1 MTVTATTGP
10 ELPVTDVKP
19 VLVEVLTDE
28 ELRVLDGGN
37 SMVVAPYA
45 DTVAEAE
52 RDPVLRTAFRG
63 LVARGIIDPAPER
76 AEDDPPAA
84 STESAEEGGVDEG
97 LGPIDVLVR
106 SDVQTLITVRS
117 NALQVVAVART
128 VAGGQDYWYAH
139 TIDDIT
145 VLEEVSQDGL
155 HRFALTNTA
164 NLAEH
169 LVAATVLT
177 DAADGTGDPIEIDAT
192 EPEPAQVVQRLGEGY
207 VRADILV
214 RHRDVKAPPVLG
226 VFTGPHGSWTVEV
239 GGPGRVECVPVTVA
253 ALRDR
258 VRGLV
263 T

>member
-1 MTVTATTGP
+1 MTATTAP
-10 ELPVTDVKP
+10 PTQLPVTDLKP

-63 LVARGIIDPAPER
+63 LVARGIIDPAPE
-76 AEDDPPAA
+76 
-84 STESAEEGGVDEG
+84 STAGTGPESTAGTDGVDEG
-97 LGPIDVLVR
+97 LAPVDVLVR

-155 HRFALTNTA
+155 HRFALTSTD

-169 LVAATVLT
+169 LVAATVLA
-177 DAADGTGDPIEIDAT
+177 DAADGTGEPIEIDAA
-192 EPEPAQVVQRLGEGY
+192 EPEPAPLVERLGQGY

-214 RHRDVKAPPVLG
+214 RHRDVKVPPVLG
-226 VFTGPHGSWTVEV
+226 VFTGPHGSWTVEA
-239 GGPGRVECVPVTVA
+239 GGPGRVDCAPTTVA
-253 ALRDR
+253 DLRER

-263 T
+263 A